1 MPGDNITESMLINSA
16 TNKKYRMGKEPKNF
30 LQKITHMSLHNKNLT
45 HIVILFWVYLA
56 ID

>member
-1 MPGDNITESMLINSA
+1 MSGDNITESMLINSA